1 MKSAGLFRHLLPFI
15 VLTVGLESHL
25 ESKQTTIYCAI
36 KASHLL
42 YNSAL
47 RDNTNS
53 LQAPQNFKV

>member
-1 MKSAGLFRHLLPFI
+1 MKSAGLFGHLLLFI
-15 VLTVGLESHL
+15 VLTVGLESHS

-36 KASHLL
+36 KASPLL

-53 LQAPQNFKV
+53 LQAPESEF